1 MIAKVS
7 KAGVDRPFNIDAGF
21 TSFKYVEISL
31 IVLISDLVLSN
42 FISQALRNDDITIYV
57 QYFLYIYI
65 VIEICSNFYLET
77 IEISHKTKKV

>member
-7 KAGVDRPFNIDAGF
+7 RAGVDRPFNIDAGF

-42 FISQALRNDDITIYV
+42 FISKPNSILLISELISCNIFINSS
-57 QYFLYIYI
+57 F
-65 VIEICSNFYLET
+65 VISNSSE
-77 IEISHKTKKV
+77 K

>member
-42 FISQALRNDDITIYV
+42 FISVSYTLLTLPTILLV
-57 QYFLYIYI
+57 
-65 VIEICSNFYLET
+65 
-77 IEISHKTKKV
+77 

>member
-42 FISQALRNDDITIYV
+42 FICPDTEFVLPIALTGFGTSANVSVT
-57 QYFLYIYI
+57 
-65 VIEICSNFYLET
+65 
-77 IEISHKTKKV
+77 

>member
-42 FISQALRNDDITIYV
+42 FISKPNSILLISELISFNIFINSS
-57 QYFLYIYI
+57 F
-65 VIEICSNFYLET
+65 VISNSSE
-77 IEISHKTKKV
+77 K

>member
-42 FISQALRNDDITIYV
+42 FISKPNSIL
-57 QYFLYIYI
+57 L
-65 VIEICSNFYLET
+65 
-77 IEISHKTKKV
+77 IS